1 MRCNTRLLVAQVEL
15 CCALPQLRRLS
26 FVPATRALGG
36 DDVGSGACSDL
47 LWYVEGIADC
57 GGISGG
63 DAEALLVEAVRRSV
77 LCWGLFREVAVCEG
91 GVPCLSPLSEQGA
104 QHRQEEGNASDTR
117 TFR

>member
-1 MRCNTRLLVAQVEL
+1 VAQVEL

-36 DDVGSGACSDL
+36 DDGGSGACSDL

-57 GGISGG
+57 GGISAG

-91 GVPCLSPLSEQGA
+91 EVPCLGPLSNQGA
-104 QHRQEEGNASDTR
+104 QHRQEEETASDTC